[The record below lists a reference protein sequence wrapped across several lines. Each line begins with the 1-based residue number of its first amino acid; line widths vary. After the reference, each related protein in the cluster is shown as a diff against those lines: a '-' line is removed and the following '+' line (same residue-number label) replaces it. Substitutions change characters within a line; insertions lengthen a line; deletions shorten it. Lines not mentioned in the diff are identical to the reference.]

1 MTPGRPL
8 RRFRPP
14 KLAVPLEA
22 NLIDVMIIGQPV
34 SGFSIPRGRWRR
46 AVKDYVAVGLAVVA
60 GAALFE
66 AALVPGVIIG
76 GVAVLA
82 PKVLPGLLRRSKL
95 LREAPVRRPVEPAAP
110 REGRALAKIFVPAKL
125 GIGRAVAKTIT
136 FRIIVTTL
144 DFSTNYLVLGELGA
158 AAGLSAF
165 ALVFGPLFY
174 LAHETAWNYFGPEGT
189 VVDVP
194 LRAPFST
201 DDNPRR
207 FTINRA
213 LAKTVTFRGIASA
226 VDFTATYIVV
236 GDPLTALGLTAFGFV
251 FGPFVYY
258 GHEWLWDR
266 YAPQKEEDFEP
277 STPTKLLPAP
287 VV

>member
-1 MTPGRPL
+1 M
-8 RRFRPP
+8 
-14 KLAVPLEA
+14 
-22 NLIDVMIIGQPV
+22 
-34 SGFSIPRGRWRR
+34 
-46 AVKDYVAVGLAVVA
+46 KDYVTVGLAVVA

-76 GVAVLA
+76 GAAILA
-82 PKVLPGLLRRSKL
+82 PKVLPGLFRRSKL
-95 LREAPVRRPVEPAAP
+95 FAEAPIRRPVAPAAP
-110 REGRALAKIFVPAKL
+110 LEGRAVAKVSLPAKL

-144 DFSTNYLVLGELGA
+144 DFSTNYLVLGEFGT

-174 LAHETAWNYFGPEGT
+174 LAHETAWNYFGPAGT
-189 VVDVP
+189 AVDVAV
-194 LRAPFST
+194 RAPFST
-201 DDNPRR
+201 ADNPRS

-213 LAKTVTFRGIASA
+213 LAKTITFRGVASV
-226 VDFTATYIVV
+226 VDFTATYVVV

-258 GHEWLWDR
+258 GHEWAWDHFEFL
-266 YAPQKEEDFEP
+266 KEEPADA
-277 STPTKLLPAP
+277 SAALKLLPAP
-287 VV
+287 AGA